1 MPKVSLFCECE
12 KELYSINNLGV
23 VSGFKA
29 VLLLEQIREEN
40 EMRVA
45 AVFLAG
51 TDTMRVFLE

>member
-1 MPKVSLFCECE
+1 VA
-12 KELYSINNLGV
+12 
-23 VSGFKA
+23 GFKA

>member
-1 MPKVSLFCECE
+1 
-12 KELYSINNLGV
+12 
-23 VSGFKA
+23 

-51 TDTMRVFLE
+51 TDTMRVFLECVGLVVRNVN